1 MELLKEAD
9 FRKLL
14 KGGLQG
20 GYLFFGD
27 EDYLKQHALRS
38 AREAVCTDPSL
49 AFFNEVRLDGTDFQP
64 SALLDALAAMP
75 MLTEQKIVTV
85 TGLDFGALKAAELD
99 ALCDVLEQL
108 PSYPYA
114 VLILCAPAGGFSE
127 GYLPKR
133 PSPLLLR
140 LAALVTPVQF
150 ETCTPAKLATW
161 VARHFNARGVAAS
174 PEVCSRII
182 AYCGSDMYTLAFE
195 IEKVSLYVQAH
206 GRAEATEQDLYEAAA
221 PDFGYDAF
229 ALTNAIL
236 ERRTADALEYLNRMM
251 LQRVE
256 PVIVL
261 GEISKTC
268 CELLTVKALAA
279 EGRTAAEIT
288 AFTKINPYKVTL
300 YTKRSA
306 GLSSGNLRRTVAL
319 CARADAAL
327 KQGAGAGSYLPIE
340 KLLCTL

>member
-1 MELLKEAD
+1 
-9 FRKLL
+9 
-14 KGGLQG
+14 
-20 GYLFFGD
+20 
-27 EDYLKQHALRS
+27 
-38 AREAVCTDPSL
+38 
-49 AFFNEVRLDGTDFQP
+49 
-64 SALLDALAAMP
+64 
-75 MLTEQKIVTV
+75 
-85 TGLDFGALKAAELD
+85 
-99 ALCDVLEQL
+99 
-108 PSYPYA
+108 
-114 VLILCAPAGGFSE
+114 
-127 GYLPKR
+127 
-133 PSPLLLR
+133 
-140 LAALVTPVQF
+140 
-150 ETCTPAKLATW
+150 
-161 VARHFNARGVAAS
+161 
-174 PEVCSRII
+174 
-182 AYCGSDMYTLAFE
+182 MYTLAFE